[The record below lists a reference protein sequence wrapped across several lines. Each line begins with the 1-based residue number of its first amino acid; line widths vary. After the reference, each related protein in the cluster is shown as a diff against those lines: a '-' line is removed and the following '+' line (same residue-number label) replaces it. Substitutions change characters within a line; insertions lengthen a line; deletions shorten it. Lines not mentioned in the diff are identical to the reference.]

1 METSTWTQPAVLAA
15 IITGI
20 IALILT
26 FWNFFSGRK
35 TQADIEILKNEL
47 AQKKSEN
54 DARREYEF
62 EARKRLYQEY
72 EPLLFQLMEAADNAL
87 HRIKSLA
94 RTARHENLNETGW
107 LSQFNYYTKSTLYKL
122 FVPIAIYQ
130 IMQKKLTLV
139 DITVDSSIGL
149 RYKMAK
155 QIYISYTDDFEFA
168 RTYKSIEY
176 DPNNLKWQEKRKDNP
191 ASFWRQGLPMG
202 LLDKTI
208 EILIEKD
215 ESGKERVISY
225 GEFEKKLGNVG
236 SDKASDINLSRDVF
250 FNFHPQKRPILWR
263 ILIAQSL
270 LLSAFLE
277 LKSVKP
283 ENINEH
289 MLRKILLNY
298 DVESIKEFIW
308 SNDEK
313 NIIEYEEPFRVAV
326 EYLNKRF

>member
-1 METSTWTQPAVLAA
+1 MKTSIWTNPDVLV
-15 IITGI
+15 
-20 IALILT
+20 ALISGIVAMILAI
-26 FWNFFSGRK
+26 WNFLSGRK

-47 AQKKSEN
+47 AEKKSEN

-62 EARKRLYQEY
+62 EARKKLYQEY
-72 EPLLFQLMEAADNAL
+72 EPLLFQLMEASDNAL

-94 RTARHENLNETGW
+94 RTARHENLNENGW
-107 LSQFNYYTKSTLYKL
+107 LSQFNYYTKSTIYKL

-139 DITVDSSIGL
+139 DIAVDSSIGL

-168 RTYKSIEY
+168 RTYQNIEY
-176 DPNNLKWQEKRKDNP
+176 DPNILNWQEKRKDNP
-191 ASFWRQGLPMG
+191 ACFWRQGLPMG

-225 GEFEKKLGNVG
+225 GEFEKKLSHIE
-236 SDKASDINLSRDVF
+236 SDNTSDINLSKDIF

-263 ILIAQSL
+263 ILITQSIL
-270 LLSAFLE
+270 LRAFLE
-277 LKSVKP
+277 FKSVKP
-283 ENINEH
+283 ENINNQ
-289 MLRKILLNY
+289 MLRNIVLNF
-298 DVESIKEFIW
+298 DADNIKEFIW
-308 SNDEK
+308 SNDK
-313 NIIEYEEPFRVAV
+313 NKSHEYEEPFKVAI
-326 EYLNKRF
+326 EYLKKRF